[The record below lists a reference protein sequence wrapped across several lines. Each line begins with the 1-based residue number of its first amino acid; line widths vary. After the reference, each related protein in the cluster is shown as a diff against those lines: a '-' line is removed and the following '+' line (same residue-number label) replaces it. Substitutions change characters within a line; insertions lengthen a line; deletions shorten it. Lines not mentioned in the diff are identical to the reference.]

1 MTKTIQFKPQKRS
14 ASAED
19 WVHGGAK
26 PADRGAPT
34 APVAGP
40 IKRFTIDVPSVGM
53 LLALPAIPLFF
64 ISVFSLYGPRS

>member
-26 PADRGAPT
+26 PADREAPT
-34 APVAGP
+34 APAAGP
-40 IKRFTIDVPSVGM
+40 MKSGM
-53 LLALPAIPLFF
+53 LLAIPLIF
-64 ISVFSLYGPRS
+64 IPIFWLYGPRL

>member
-26 PADRGAPT
+26 PADREAPT

-40 IKRFTIDVPSVGM
+40 MKRNVPL

-64 ISVFSLYGPRS
+64 ISVFWLYGPRS